1 MRLTQLRIAAMTTN
15 SAASRAIRAI
25 TSGVLCVVLGATAA
39 KAQVTGGQHA
49 FEYLRLSNSAHVSAS
64 GGISIAN
71 PVEDISF
78 ALQNPSMMRPGL
90 HNELQLTYN
99 SFYSDIKIMNLA
111 YGYHSQ
117 KINTSFLLGVQYL
130 NYGSFTQTDDKGN
143 INGSFKASDYAITL
157 GASKQYLE
165 HWRYGASLKLAN
177 STLEQYKATAL
188 LADIGINYYD
198 TSSLWD
204 FGVTAKNMG
213 IMLQKYNPNNTA
225 EPMPFDLQLGLSRK
239 FKHLPLRLFTT
250 LHHLYQWD
258 VRYNNPADLT
268 GTNALGQNDTTT
280 DNDSHF
286 ADKLF
291 RHFIFGAEITLGK
304 RLVVTGSYNY
314 MQRKEMALS
323 TRPGLAGFSFGAGL
337 YLNKFQ
343 VHYGRTFYH
352 VSGPYNELSFTMAFN
367 KLIGIGKG
375 GEKIHWN
382 TEYPDWE

>member
-1 MRLTQLRIAAMTTN
+1 LISLQTKAAK
-15 SAASRAIRAI
+15 SRGIRAI
-25 TSGVLCVVLGATAA
+25 TTGIICLLLSHSASF
-39 KAQVTGGQHA
+39 AQVTGGQHA
-49 FEYLRLSNSAHVSAS
+49 FEFLRLSNSAHVSAS

-71 PVEDISF
+71 PGQDISF
-78 ALQNPSMMRPGL
+78 ALQNPAMMRPGL
-90 HNELQLTYN
+90 HNQLQLSYN
-99 SFYSDIKIMNLA
+99 SFYADIKVMNLA
-111 YGYHSQ
+111 YGYHSE

-143 INGSFKASDYAITL
+143 INGTFKANDYAITL
-157 GASKQYLE
+157 GASRQYLE

-177 STLEQYKATAL
+177 SSLEQYRATAL

-204 FGVTAKNMG
+204 FGITAKNMG
-213 IMLQKYNPNNTA
+213 IMLQKYNPANTA
-225 EPMPFDLQLGLSRK
+225 EPMPFDLQLGVSRK
-239 FKHLPLRLFTT
+239 FKHLPLRLIAT

-258 VRYNNPADLT
+258 VRYNNPADLS
-268 GTNALGQNDTTT
+268 GTNALGKNDTNT
-280 DNDSHF
+280 DNSSHF

-323 TRPGLAGFSFGAGL
+323 TRPGLAGFAFGAGL

-352 VSGPYNELSFTMAFN
+352 LSGAYNELSLTMNFN
-367 KLIGIGKG
+367 KLISIGKSG
-375 GEKIHWN
+375 GKNNWN